1 VASEQDCTDPD
12 GALTLFEDGDGYWI
26 EGGCVCNSD
35 RFEDL
40 WSEFSLEMVVK

>member
-1 VASEQDCTDPD
+1 VATEHDCADPD
-12 GALTLFEDGDGYWI
+12 GALTLLEDADGYRI
-26 EGGCVCNSD
+26 EGGCVCNSE